1 MKQPTPGMSEVAE
14 ASLTRVKGIQV
25 EYPPDALRKGVEG
38 WVELEY
44 VVASDGKVA
53 SITVVDSNPSGVF
66 DTAAVRALSRVR
78 YKPVLQGGKPVA
90 VGTKIRI
97 AFKLSK

>member
-1 MKQPTPGMSEVAE
+1 ME
-14 ASLTRVKGIQV
+14 ATLTRVKGIQV
-25 EYPPDALRKGVEG
+25 EYPPDALRKNVEG

-53 SITVVDSNPSGVF
+53 SITVVDSNPTGVF
-66 DTAAVRALSRVR
+66 DAAAVRALSRVR
-78 YKPVLQGGKPVA
+78 YKPALQGGKPAA